1 MHKLNIPDFQL
12 TLESYHNPSNSIG
25 YVPLCIVQ
33 MVVVFTC
40 LHAGS
45 ISTERVGQ
53 GAGRLG

>member
-33 MVVVFTC
+33 KWYSLYMLACRFYFHRKGGT
-40 LHAGS
+40 GS
-45 ISTERVGQ
+45 W
-53 GAGRLG
+53 

>member
-40 LHAGS
+40 LHAGQ
-45 ISTERVGQ
+45 RVGQ